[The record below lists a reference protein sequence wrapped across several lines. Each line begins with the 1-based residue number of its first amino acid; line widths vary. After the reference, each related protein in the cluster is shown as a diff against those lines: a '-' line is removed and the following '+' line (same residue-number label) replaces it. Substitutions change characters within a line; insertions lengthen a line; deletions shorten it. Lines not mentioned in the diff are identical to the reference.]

1 MRNRAFV
8 GNDII
13 RYGMLR
19 GIGKQ
24 FRYVFFLFPE
34 DGLNTVFF
42 LAPEESAELR
52 KNKRTAVRISS

>member
-1 MRNRAFV
+1 
-8 GNDII
+8 
-13 RYGMLR
+13 MLR

-34 DGLNTVFF
+34 DGLNAVFF